1 VDAGSAGDGNS
12 GEIRMKSV
20 RLVARW
26 LLPLAVLGLLA
37 ACSSRTSVESDLGIK
52 GAPDWVNKGSQAL
65 NDQNGRLIHGIG
77 SAPNMNDQSLQS
89 STADERARAEVARV
103 LNSFMHVVSTDYSS
117 AAGSGQD
124 QQASES
130 VSRQIQN
137 ITDQNVSGARII
149 GRWVDPKTGT
159 LWSIAEL
166 DMKQVKDMVNGS
178 QDMNAAFRS
187 YFNAN
192 ADNLFD
198 SMAKGAH

>member
-1 VDAGSAGDGNS
+1 MTARNL
-12 GEIRMKSV
+12 IRLGCTLL
-20 RLVARW
+20 LVS
-26 LLPLAVLGLLA
+26 LLA
-37 ACSSRTSVESDLGIK
+37 ACSSRTTVESNLGIK

-89 STADERARAEVARV
+89 STADDRARTEVARV
-103 LNSFMHVVSTDYSS
+103 LNSFMHVVTQDFSS
-117 AAGSGQD
+117 SSGAGAD
-124 QQASES
+124 QQNAQS

-159 LWSIAEL
+159 LWSLAEL
-166 DMKQVKDMVNGS
+166 DMKQVKDMVAGS
-178 QDMNAAFRS
+178 KDMNSSFRD
-187 YFNAN
+187 YFNAH

-198 SMAKGAH
+198 NMAKGEH

>member
-1 VDAGSAGDGNS
+1 MKFAGLV
-12 GEIRMKSV
+12 V
-20 RLVARW
+20 RF
-26 LLPLAVLGLLA
+26 LLPLVAVGLLA
-37 ACSSRTSVESDLGIK
+37 ACSGRTSVESNLGIK

-89 STADERARAEVARV
+89 STADERARAEVAGV
-103 LNSFMHVVSTDYSS
+103 LNSFMHVVSQDYSS
-117 AAGSGQD
+117 ASGSGQD
-124 QQASES
+124 QQASQS

-149 GRWVDPKTGT
+149 ARWTDPKTGT
-159 LWSIAEL
+159 LWSLAEL

>member
-1 VDAGSAGDGNS
+1 MTARN
-12 GEIRMKSV
+12 MV
-20 RLVARW
+20 RLGCT
-26 LLPLAVLGLLA
+26 LLMVSLLA
-37 ACSSRTSVESDLGIK
+37 ACSSHTTVESNLGIK

-89 STADERARAEVARV
+89 STADDRARTEVARV
-103 LNSFMHVVSTDYSS
+103 LNSFMHVVTQDYSAS
-117 AAGSGQD
+117 AGSGAD
-124 QQASES
+124 QQNSQS

-159 LWSIAEL
+159 QWSLAEL
-166 DMKQVKDMVNGS
+166 DMKQVKDMVAGS
-178 QDMNAAFRS
+178 KDMNASFRD
-187 YFNAN
+187 YFSAH

-198 SMAKGAH
+198 NMAKGDH

>member
-1 VDAGSAGDGNS
+1 MTARHL
-12 GEIRMKSV
+12 IR
-20 RLVARW
+20 LGCA
-26 LLPLAVLGLLA
+26 LLMVSLLA

-89 STADERARAEVARV
+89 STADDRARTEVARV
-103 LNSFMHVVSTDYSS
+103 LNSFMHVVTQDYSAS
-117 AAGSGQD
+117 AGSGAD
-124 QQASES
+124 QQNSQS

-149 GRWVDPKTGT
+149 ARWTDPKTGT
-159 LWSIAEL
+159 QWSLAEL
-166 DMKQVKDMVNGS
+166 DMKQVKDMVAGS
-178 QDMNAAFRS
+178 KDMNASFRD
-187 YFNAN
+187 YFSAH

-198 SMAKGAH
+198 SMAKGEH